1 MISTKTLLRCLMVF
15 ISLDIILTILSVG
28 WMGATELNVIASMV
42 GFSGF
47 MVVKVVGSAV
57 AIYAIYRYCIPSAP
71 FVARYGIMML
81 GMVYGAFCV
90 SNAYQI
96 VGAVA

>member
-1 MISTKTLLRCLMVF
+1 MISTKMLLQCLTVL
-15 ISLDIILTILSVG
+15 ISLDIVLTLIMVG
-28 WMGATELNVIASMV
+28 YMGATELNVLASMF

-47 MVVKVVGSAV
+47 MVLKIVLSAV
-57 AIYAIYRYCIPSAP
+57 AVYAIYRYCIPSAP
-71 FVARYGIMML
+71 FIARYGIMML
-81 GMVYGAFCV
+81 GLVYGAFWA